1 MLIGVHPLLTPDL
14 LHALASMGHGDE
26 LVIADANF
34 PSASIARR
42 LTMLPGVD
50 APAALA
56 AILTV
61 FPLDAAS
68 SPAVFAM
75 QPSGRQEAVP
85 PPVAEFERVLGARA
99 TIGSLDRFA
108 FYERARNAFAVV
120 RTGELRPYGNAILV
134 KGVVNEYPPR

>member
-1 MLIGVHPLLTPDL
+1 MLIGIHPLLTPDL

-42 LTMLPGVD
+42 LVALPGAD
-50 APAALA
+50 APRALE

-68 SPAVFAM
+68 PAVFAM
-75 QPSGRQEAVP
+75 QPAGRQEGPP
-85 PPVAEFERVLGARA
+85 PPVADFQRVLGASA

-134 KGVVNEYPPR
+134 KGVVNDG

>member
-1 MLIGVHPLLTPDL
+1 MLIGIHPLLTPDL

-42 LTMLPGVD
+42 LVALPGID
-50 APAALA
+50 APRALE

-75 QPSGRQEAVP
+75 QPTGRQEGVP
-85 PPVAEFERVLGARA
+85 EPVADFQRVLGANA

-108 FYERARNAFAVV
+108 FYERAREAFAVV
-120 RTGELRPYGNAILV
+120 RTGEMRPYGNAILV
-134 KGVVNEYPPR
+134 KGVVNEG

>member
-1 MLIGVHPLLTPDL
+1 MLVGIHPLLTPDL

-26 LVIADANF
+26 IVIADANF

-42 LTMLPGVD
+42 LICLPGTD
-50 APAALA
+50 APGALE

-61 FPLDAAS
+61 LPLDAVS

-75 QPSGRQEAVP
+75 QPAGRQELP
-85 PPVAEFERVLGARA
+85 RPVADFLRVLGTSA

-108 FYERARNAFAVV
+108 FYQRARNAFAVV
-120 RTGELRPYGNAILV
+120 RTGDLRPYGNAILV
-134 KGVVNEYPPR
+134 KGVVNEYPMK

>member
-1 MLIGVHPLLTPDL
+1 MSTSWERLANEPILDIAPYQPGKPIEEVERELDI
-14 LHALASMGHGDE
+14 AGAIKLASNE
-26 LVIADANF
+26 NPF
-34 PSASIARR
+34 PPPPRV
-42 LTMLPGVD
+42 LQ
-50 APAALA
+50 

-75 QPSGRQEAVP
+75 QPSGHQEGVP
-85 PPVAEFERVLGARA
+85 PPVAEFQRALGANA

-120 RTGELRPYGNAILV
+120 RTGDLRPYGNAILV
-134 KGVVNEYPPR
+134 KGVVNEYPPK